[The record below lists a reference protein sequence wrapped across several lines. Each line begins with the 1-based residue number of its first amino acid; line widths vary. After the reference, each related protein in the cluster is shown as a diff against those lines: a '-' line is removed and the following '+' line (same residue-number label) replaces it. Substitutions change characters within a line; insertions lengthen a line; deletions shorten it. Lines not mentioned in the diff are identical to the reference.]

1 MISVNN
7 VSIQFAGEYL
17 FQGISF
23 QIGLRDRIGLVG
35 RNGAGKTTLMKILA
49 GLMNADEGSIAI
61 PNDFTIGYLQ
71 QELTA
76 ATGRTVIDE
85 ALSAFDEL
93 NKLEKD
99 IEKYAH
105 LIETLT
111 DHHSAEYLKILH
123 KYTEANDRFHF
134 LGGQNTREFAE
145 KVLKGLGFSDQD
157 FEKPLKT
164 FSGGWQMRVELG
176 KLLLRKPDLLLLD
189 EPTNHLDIESI
200 QWLENYLTDYQGS
213 VILVSHDRAFL
224 DKVTNRTIEISL
236 GKIYDF
242 KAGYTDYTV
251 MRAESLELQKAA
263 QDNQQKQIA
272 QIERFVERF
281 RYKASKA
288 KQVQS
293 RVKLL
298 GKIDKI
304 EVDDVDSSAMHFVFP
319 PAPRSG
325 KVVVEGINIK
335 KNYGPKNVL
344 NGIDFQIL
352 QGEFVSF
359 VGKNGEG
366 KTTLARIITGE
377 LEHEGECKLGHNVN
391 IGYFAQNQS
400 ELLDPEKTV
409 FQTIDDIAVGDIRTK
424 IRNILGSFLFTSE
437 AIDKKVKVLSGGEKA
452 RLALAKLLL
461 KPVSLL
467 VLDEPTNHLD
477 MLSKDILK
485 NALLKYDGTLIVV
498 SHDRDFLQGLT
509 DKTIEFR
516 NKNIKT
522 YLGDIYS
529 FIEARKI
536 LSLKELEIA
545 DKKNQNGNL
554 AAISSNKLN
563 YEAKKDQDRELR
575 KIKTRISK
583 TEEDISAL
591 ESKISRYDLLLA
603 DPENHSNQ
611 EKSASLY
618 KDYQKLKTELEVKM
632 DEWAVLHEEL
642 ENFESGTNSD

>member
-1 MISVNN
+1 MISINN
-7 VSIQFAGEYL
+7 ISIQFAGEYL
-17 FQGISF
+17 FKDISF

-35 RNGAGKTTLMKILA
+35 RNGAGKTTLMKIIA
-49 GLMNADEGSIAI
+49 GLMNADEGNMAV

-71 QELTA
+71 QELA
-76 ATGRTVIDE
+76 AASGRSVLEE
-85 ALSAFDEL
+85 ALSAFEEI
-93 NKLEKD
+93 NKLERS
-99 IEKYAH
+99 IQHYAR
-105 LIETLT
+105 LIETMP
-111 DHHSAEYLKILH
+111 DHHSDEYLNVLH
-123 KYTEANDRFHF
+123 QFTDANERYHF
-134 LGGQNTREFAE
+134 LGGQTTGESAE
-145 KVLKGLGFSDQD
+145 KVLKGLGFIDTD

-164 FSGGWQMRVELG
+164 FSGGWQMRVELA

-200 QWLENYLTDYQGS
+200 QWLENYLSDYQGA

-224 DKVTNRTIEISL
+224 DKVTNRTVEISL
-236 GKIYDF
+236 GRIYDF
-242 KAGYTDYTV
+242 KAGYTEYTE

-281 RYKASKA
+281 RYKASKSR
-288 KQVQS
+288 QVQS

-298 GKIDKI
+298 DKMDKI

-325 KVVVEGINIK
+325 KVVVEGIDIK
-335 KNYGPKNVL
+335 KNYGSKNVL
-344 NGIDFQIL
+344 NGIDFQIV

-377 LEHEGECKLGHNVN
+377 LEHEGECKLGHNVS

-400 ELLDPEKTV
+400 ELLDPERTV

-424 IRNILGSFLFTSE
+424 VRNILGSFLFTSE

-461 KPVSLL
+461 KPVNLL

-509 DKTIEFR
+509 DKTVEFR
-516 NKNIKT
+516 NKKIRT

-536 LSLKELEIA
+536 QSLKELEITE
-545 DKKNQNGNL
+545 KKNQSGL
-554 AAISSNKLN
+554 SQTASSNKIS
-563 YEAKKDQDRELR
+563 YEAKKEQERELR
-575 KIKTRISK
+575 KIKSRISK
-583 TEEDISAL
+583 VEEEISL
-591 ESKISRYDLLLA
+591 VESEIRRYDVILA
-603 DPENHSNQ
+603 NPENHSNQ
-611 EKSASLY
+611 EKSASLFR
-618 KDYQKLKTELEVKM
+618 DYQQLKLNLELKM
-632 DEWAVLHEEL
+632 EEWALLHEEL
-642 ENFESGTNSD
+642 EPFETENN

>member
-1 MISVNN
+1 MISINN
-7 VSIQFAGEYL
+7 IAIQFAGEYL
-17 FQGISF
+17 FKDISF

-35 RNGAGKTTLMKILA
+35 RNGAGKTTLMKIIA
-49 GLMNADEGSIAI
+49 GLMNADEGNIAV

-71 QELTA
+71 QELSA
-76 ATGRTVIDE
+76 ASGRTVLEE
-85 ALSAFDEL
+85 ALSAFDEI
-93 NKLEKD
+93 NKLERS
-99 IEKYAH
+99 IEHYAK
-105 LIETLT
+105 LIETMP
-111 DHHSAEYLKILH
+111 DHHSAEYLKVLH
-123 KYTEANDRFHF
+123 QYTDANERFHF
-134 LGGQNTREFAE
+134 LGGQNTGESAE
-145 KVLKGLGFSDQD
+145 KVLKGLGFIETD
-157 FEKPLKT
+157 FQKPLKT

-200 QWLENYLTDYQGS
+200 QWLENYLSDYQGA

-242 KAGYTDYTV
+242 KAGYTEYTV

-288 KQVQS
+288 RQVQS

-298 GKIDKI
+298 DKMDKI

-325 KVVVEGINIK
+325 KVVVEGLNIK
-335 KNYGPKNVL
+335 KSYGPKHVL
-344 NGIDFQIL
+344 NDIDFQIL

-377 LEHEGECKLGHNVN
+377 LEYEGECKLGHNVS

-424 IRNILGSFLFTSE
+424 VRNILGSFLFTSE

-461 KPVSLL
+461 KPVNLL

-509 DKTIEFR
+509 DKTVEFR
-516 NKNIKT
+516 NKKIKT

-536 LSLKELEIA
+536 QSLKELEIA
-545 DKKNQNGNL
+545 GKKDPLGGSQP
-554 AAISSNKLN
+554 ASSNKIS
-563 YEAKKDQDRELR
+563 YEAKKEQERELR
-575 KIKTRISK
+575 KIKSRIGK
-583 TEEDISAL
+583 VEEEISLVEA
-591 ESKISRYDLLLA
+591 EISRYDVLLA
-603 DPENHSNQ
+603 DPANHSDQ
-611 EKSASLY
+611 TKSANLFR
-618 KDYQKLKTELEVKM
+618 DYQKLKQELKEKM
-632 DEWAVLHEEL
+632 DDWALLHEEL
-642 ENFESGTNSD
+642 ELFVAESN